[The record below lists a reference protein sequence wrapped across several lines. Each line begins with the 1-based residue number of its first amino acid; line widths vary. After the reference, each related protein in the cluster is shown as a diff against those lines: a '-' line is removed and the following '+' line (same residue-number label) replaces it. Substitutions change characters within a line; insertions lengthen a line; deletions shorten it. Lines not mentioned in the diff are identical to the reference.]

1 MDNKPDIVHNEQA
14 NRYELWIEGEL
25 ASLAEYR
32 PVSGPQGDVLVFD
45 HTETRQAFRGG
56 GLAERV
62 VRFALEDVRERGK
75 RVVPQ
80 CWFVA
85 EVMEA
90 NPEYADLRAA

>member
-25 ASLAEYR
+25 ASMAEYHAR
-32 PVSGPQGDVLVFD
+32 GDVLVFD
-45 HTETRQAFRGG
+45 HTETRPAFRGG

-62 VRFALEDVRERGK
+62 VRFALDDVRERGK
-75 RVVPQ
+75 RVDAR
-80 CWFVA
+80 CWFVS
-85 EVMEA
+85 EVMNA